1 MESISRYHLAKHE
14 DGLWLAIDTDTG
26 EPVEMVIDDE
36 TVILSEMPRHLAE
49 EWSRRLNAPLGSQYR
64 RKPFSVQCS
73 GLPEP
78 LSQRCVVPGLN
89 KPWS

>member
-73 GLPEP
+73 GFRSHCRNDALF
-78 LSQRCVVPGLN
+78 PG
-89 KPWS
+89 